1 MRRFAPSAP
10 LITTSCAIIA
20 MLAAAL
26 FVTACSG
33 SGGPQPHPAVTAV
46 SELLELRR
54 ADVRDPA
61 AYEPYVG
68 NPELAA
74 ALADGSIEPTGTPR
88 VPPYRPPY
96 LSAESTSTADVAV
109 VWEPDD
115 AFPGW
120 TPVAVF
126 STVLEDGRWV
136 VVDALETTAAPE
148 PLLPEAD

>member
-1 MRRFAPSAP
+1 MIARRSA
-10 LITTSCAIIA
+10 L
-20 MLAAAL
+20 LAAL
-26 FVTACSG
+26 FALALLLAACSG
-33 SGGPQPHPAVTAV
+33 GGGPLPHPAVTAV

-68 NPELAA
+68 DPELAA

-126 STVLEDGRWV
+126 STVLEDGQWV
-136 VVDALETTAAPE
+136 VVDALETTVAPE